1 MRMPALFIGHGSPMN
16 IFLEGP
22 YAADLREQ
30 AESLPRPAAILVI
43 SAHWTTPQLRVTAS
57 ATPRQL
63 YDFIG
68 FPEEFY
74 KFTYETPG
82 DPILAGR
89 IASLL
94 ETAGK
99 PCTQDPT
106 RGIDHAAWAIL
117 SHMYPEADIPVLELS
132 LSYHLPPLECFDI
145 GKALS
150 PLREEGILIIGSGNL
165 VHNLYE
171 FDYEMNVQPYPW
183 AVAFNTLVKEKL
195 AKKDKTA
202 LASYAETVPESKQA
216 VPTPDHY
223 LPLLAAAGTMDSM
236 ESAVVF
242 HESFQNGSI
251 AMTSFIFA

>member
-1 MRMPALFIGHGSPMN
+1 MRMPAYFIGHGSPMN

-30 AESLPRPAAILVI
+30 AESLPKPAAILVI
-43 SAHWTTPQLRVTAS
+43 SAHWTTPQVRITAS
-57 ATPRQL
+57 ASPRQI

-74 KFTYETPG
+74 KFVYETPG
-82 DPILAGR
+82 YPELASSVG
-89 IASLL
+89 SLL
-94 ETAGK
+94 EASGK
-99 PCTQDPT
+99 PCIQDPSH
-106 RGIDHAAWAIL
+106 GIDHAAWAVL

-132 LSYHLPPLECFDI
+132 LSYHLRPIEWFDI

-150 PLREEGILIIGSGNL
+150 PLREEGILIIGSGNI

-171 FDYEMNVQPYPW
+171 FDYEMNVEPYPW
-183 AVAFNTLVKEKL
+183 AVTFNTLVKDKL
-195 AKKDKTA
+195 AKMDKQA
-202 LASYAETVPESKQA
+202 LASFAVPVQASKRA

-223 LPLLAAAGTMDSM
+223 LPLLAAAGTMEGM
-236 ESAVVF
+236 ETASVF
-242 HESFQNGSI
+242 HESFQNGSV